1 MRTFA
6 WLLAVGLAASSPAVL
21 SAQARRGAGVLERP
35 PLDLAG
41 STAATAATAR
51 RDTTLATVDERP
63 TIAGSIFVGSLTW
76 YPGALL
82 GWLVTADNGCFDGPC
97 SSSSKNAMR
106 IGTYGGGGLLTGLTV
121 GAIARTSPS
130 CSRARTLRAGILGAE
145 IGSFGTAAVTG
156 LLRDRPLHEVTPYA
170 ALALPVVSA
179 ATATILTRR
188 CLRQ

>member
-1 MRTFA
+1 MRTSLWF
-6 WLLAVGLAASSPAVL
+6 LAVGLAAASPGVL
-21 SAQARRGAGVLERP
+21 RAQHLLGAGVLQRSR
-35 PLDLAG
+35 LDLAG
-41 STAATAATAR
+41 STAAIPWP
-51 RDTTLATVDERP
+51 DTTLSIVDERP
-63 TIAGSIFVGSLTW
+63 TVAGSIFVGSLTW

-106 IGTYGGGGLLTGLTV
+106 IGAYGGGGLLTGLTV

-130 CSRARTLRAGILGAE
+130 CSRSRALRAAILGAE

-156 LLRDRPLHEVTPYA
+156 LLGDRPLHEVTPYA

-179 ATATILTRR
+179 ATATLLTRR
-188 CLRQ
+188 CLRQYR